1 MRRCVVVASALDFA
15 EESLGL
21 ALGFAWLPRFL
32 NVFEGFGD
40 ESHSTELLVLIPV
53 PGGWVEARLTQ
64 GEHGR
69 AVVQR
74 GDGRNGN
81 SEPGK

>member
-1 MRRCVVVASALDFA
+1 MLSALVLGKGSAFESSGDRQCTARRVLLTNSSSRMCRCVVVASALDFA

-40 ESHSTELLVLIPV
+40 ESRST
-53 PGGWVEARLTQ
+53 
-64 GEHGR
+64 
-69 AVVQR
+69 
-74 GDGRNGN
+74 
-81 SEPGK
+81 